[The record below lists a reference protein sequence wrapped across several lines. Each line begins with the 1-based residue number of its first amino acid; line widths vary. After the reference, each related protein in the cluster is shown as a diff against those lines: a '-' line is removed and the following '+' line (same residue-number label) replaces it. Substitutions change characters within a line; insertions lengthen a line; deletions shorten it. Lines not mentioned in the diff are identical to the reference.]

1 MSKSNAKPMISM
13 DTKQEIIRRYYREFD
28 SARKIARD
36 LQIGRKTVKKHLLA
50 YAQSKQATDSGIDPK
65 ALQDYVSSPP
75 TYDTQNRFKRKLT
88 AEVEDIINA
97 QLEENR
103 RKRQEGLR
111 KQIKR
116 KIDIHE
122 YLLSQGHQI
131 GYTTVCNYIHDKEM
145 QKQEAYIKQ
154 VYIPGEEC
162 EFDWAE
168 VKLLIG
174 GVKKRLYLAVFTSA
188 YSNYRYC
195 RLFHRQNTLA
205 FMEAHN
211 EFFAH
216 LGGVYQEMVYDNM
229 RVAIKEFVGRSE
241 KTPTDA
247 LVNLSGWFQFRWR
260 FCNVRRGNEKGHVER
275 SVEFVRR
282 KAFCHTDA
290 FDTLDAAQSHLIAT
304 CNHLNA
310 LPGSTGKVPLKGL
323 QQERS
328 SLWNYPGQMECFLT
342 YELKVDKYATICFGT
357 NRYSVPDELTG
368 RIVEVK
374 AYSNELKVYY
384 CHQLICQHDRSYD
397 KHQWNIT
404 LDHYLVTLSRKPGA
418 LHGSLALNQ
427 APEPVCMVYHKWFTN
442 QPRDFI
448 QLLQFCQQ
456 FQVDHQRLLDTAIHV
471 SGICPDNITAE
482 KIMALLGNQPAINYD
497 PPQENAMDEIES
509 FSNRQL
515 DEITQLIT
523 FKMEEV
529 V

>member
-1 MSKSNAKPMISM
+1 M
-13 DTKQEIIRRYYREFD
+13 DTKQEIARRYFREFD

-36 LQIGRKTVKKHLLA
+36 LQISRKTVKKYLSA
-50 YAQSKQATDSGIDPK
+50 YGKSKAITDSGIDSK

-75 TYDTQNRFKRKLT
+75 LYDIQHRFKRKLT
-88 AEVEDIINA
+88 SDIEDVINS
-97 QLEENR
+97 QLEDNQ

-122 YLLSQGHQI
+122 HLLKQGFNI
-131 GYTTVCNYIHDKEM
+131 GYTTVCNYIRDKELR
-145 QKQEAYIKQ
+145 KQEAFIKQ

-168 VKLLIG
+168 LKLTIG
-174 GVKKRLYLAVFTSA
+174 GVKRRLYLAVFTSS
-188 YSNYRYC
+188 YGNYRYC
-195 RLFHRQNTLA
+195 RLYHRQDTLA

-260 FCNVRRGNEKGHVER
+260 FCNARRGNEKGHVER

-282 KAFCHTDA
+282 KAFCHIDS
-290 FDTLDAAQSHLIAT
+290 FDTLDSAQDHLLST

-310 LPGSTGKVPLKGL
+310 LPGSTSKIPLESL

-328 SLWNYPGQMECFLT
+328 ALWNYPGPLDCFLT
-342 YELKVDKYATICFGT
+342 HQVKVDKYATICLGT
-357 NRYSVPDELTG
+357 NRYSVPDELCS
-368 RIVEVK
+368 RMVEVK
-374 AYSNELKVYY
+374 MYSNVLKMYY
-384 CHQLICQHDRSYD
+384 AHGLICSHERCYE
-397 KHQWNIT
+397 KNKWIIT
-404 LDHYLVTLSRKPGA
+404 LDHYLKTLNRKPGA
-418 LHGSLALNQ
+418 LHGSLALDQ
-427 APEPVCMVYHKWFTN
+427 APKAVREVYTRWFTS

-448 QLLQFCQQ
+448 VLLQFCQQ
-456 FQVDHQRLLDTAIHV
+456 LQVPHQRLLDTAISL
-471 SGICPDNITAE
+471 SGICPDDVTGE
-482 KIMALLGNQPAINYD
+482 KIIALLGNQPAMLNNSN
-497 PPQENAMDEIES
+497 EVETSGEIEI
-509 FSNRQL
+509 FSNLQL
-515 DEITQLIT
+515 DEITRLMT
-523 FKMEEV
+523 LNMGEV
-529 V
+529 A